1 MEIMELIKVL
11 IVTVF
16 VLQGIVLTIGI
27 LENIRPLWRWI
38 EKQDWWNNF

>member
-1 MEIMELIKVL
+1 MEIAELIKVL
-11 IVTVF
+11 IITVF
-16 VLQGIVLTIGI
+16 ILQGIVLAIGV